1 MFYVYKYIDTHTDE
15 CLYIGKTNDLCKRHA
30 SHLSSEKE
38 HWCNRDLR
46 LEYIK
51 LPDKLNMDFYEV
63 YLINK
68 LLPKYNKTSKGE
80 MNIDY
85 INFSYKEIFKEY
97 SKEEFKNQLAKKNN
111 SIYINCNINKKTV
124 DMLAKIQEKYNWKFS
139 CSNSRKE
146 IKLTYK
152 VEEDLILYN
161 LSCYVLEV
169 SYNLTRYSGAC
180 NVIRCNYSSYEINLI
195 FDLEFLNTLETKAL
209 DLQSEMKELNDY
221 VNEILNIVG
230 IKYSWKTLYEYL
242 QKGI

>member
-30 SHLSSEKE
+30 SHLSSKKE

-111 SIYINCNINKKTV
+111 GIYINCNINKKTV
-124 DMLAKIQEKYNWKFS
+124 DMLAKIQEKYNWEFS

-169 SYNLTRYSGAC
+169 SYNLMRHSGAC
-180 NVIRCNYSSYEINLI
+180 NVIRCNYSSYEINLV

-209 DLQSEMKELNDY
+209 DPQSEMKELNDY